1 MICDKCKGKGYITNP
16 KLFQVPSWRAY
27 EMGYDKPIKCR
38 KCGGSG
44 FILGNAKEVMNI
56 LDVAINTNTPLTMRE
71 IKQLKLLLQK

>member
-16 KLFQVPSWRAY
+16 KLYQVPSWRAY
-27 EMGYDKPIKCR
+27 EMGYCNPIKCR

-44 FILGNAKEVMNI
+44 FILGNAKDVMEMLN
-56 LDVAINTNTPLTMRE
+56 VSINTNTPLTMRE